1 MNLKLIIVVALV
13 VFFLFWYYNRN
24 PLSAKIKIGT
34 RQYLIE
40 LAVTPAEKAKGLSFR
55 SSLPADHGML
65 FLYDHKEQ
73 YSFWMNGMRFP
84 LDFIWIDGNT
94 IVDITENVPVPLVV
108 NIPIIKPSKQVD
120 KILEVNAGIIARDG
134 IKIGDSV
141 KFLD

>member
-1 MNLKLIIVVALV
+1 MNLKLIIVVVLV

-55 SSLPADHGML
+55 SSLPPNHGML

-94 IVDITENVPVPLVV
+94 IVDITENVPVPLVI

-120 KILEVNAGIIARDG
+120 KILEVNAGTTARDG

-141 KFLD
+141 KFLN